1 VRVPYLIDRAPTPQP
16 SLGGGRDRPRPVLAV
31 RVLGPGGDRI
41 LDGLLDSGSDDTI
54 FPAWVGALVGLDLT
68 SIPEHK
74 IALAGRPQ
82 PLFTRFVPVELRI
95 SDGVQEA
102 YEWPAVVGFA
112 PVPLR
117 RALLGQAGF
126 LQFFNADFRGADREA
141 ILTTNPTFPG
151 RRI

>member
-1 VRVPYLIDRAPTPQP
+1 VPYLIDRARVPQP
-16 SLGGGRDRPRPVLAV
+16 SLRGGRDRPRPVLAV
-31 RVLGPGGDRI
+31 RVIGPGSARI

-68 SIPEHK
+68 SIPEHE
-74 IALAGRPQ
+74 ITLAGRQRPI
-82 PLFTRFVPVELRI
+82 LARFVQVQLRI
-95 SDGVQEA
+95 SDGVQET
-102 YEWPAVVGFA
+102 YEWPAIVGFV
-112 PVPLR
+112 PVPMR

-151 RRI
+151 RRL